1 MALSL
6 LSALLERL
14 LTLVPGRRDEREK
27 QMAKKKEVYST
38 DPKVQAHYDAC
49 IKAGCDH
56 KMADLLAS
64 RTAPKVRDTYS
75 PMHPRRGR
83 GKGRNY

>member
-1 MALSL
+1 M
-6 LSALLERL
+6 
-14 LTLVPGRRDEREK
+14 P
-27 QMAKKKEVYST
+27 KKIQKYSD
-38 DPKVQAHYDAC
+38 DPKVQAHYEAC

-83 GKGRNY
+83 GKGGANY